1 MHWKY
6 TVLTL
11 QYDQSTKIKEQL
23 QKLPLNYILKILSL
37 CVTTFYN
44 HLSNWGGKAVAYKI
58 CIEIFIL
65 YRLEL
70 SLSPL
75 RLSYWVTNFQLSIF
89 RNMFIQL
96 YSTCLWIMI
105 RGWRLIVVCNVQSP
119 FFILLNLYYILSLF
133 YRELQV
139 WDTTSS
145 GLNHNLS
152 WKVSV
157 LDFCLNFISSDKLWY
172 LILDEYRRGLGK

>member
-11 QYDQSTKIKEQL
+11 QHDQSTKIKEQL

-44 HLSNWGGKAVAYKI
+44 HLSSPGGGGVDAYKI

-75 RLSYWVTNFQLSIF
+75 RLSYWVTNFQLSIS

-96 YSTCLWIMI
+96 DSTYLWIMI
-105 RGWRLIVVCNVQSP
+105 RGWRLIVICSVQSP
-119 FFILLNLYYILSLF
+119 FFLYYILSLF
-133 YRELQV
+133 YRKR
-139 WDTTSS
+139 TTSVR
-145 GLNHNLS
+145 H
-152 WKVSV
+152 
-157 LDFCLNFISSDKLWY
+157 Y
-172 LILDEYRRGLGK
+172 LKWT